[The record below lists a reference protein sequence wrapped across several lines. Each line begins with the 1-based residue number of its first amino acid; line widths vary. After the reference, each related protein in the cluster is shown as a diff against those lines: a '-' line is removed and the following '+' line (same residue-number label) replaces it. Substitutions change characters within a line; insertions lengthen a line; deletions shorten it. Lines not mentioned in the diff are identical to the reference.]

1 MNPEDDIKT
10 RDLKQGEKENLK
22 DFIKRY
28 HRAILELET
37 FNHPQ
42 VLRGL
47 KERVKIGQLWYNMRA
62 PAINSYL
69 TVHVQL
75 MMDIEIEKE
84 KVARVGC
91 KQLEELRRKE
101 RRAQRG
107 SGPVIYILG
116 QVVLKTIEWCEEST
130 LLAALFLVLT

>member
-1 MNPEDDIKT
+1 MNLEDDIMT

-47 KERVKIGQLWYNMRA
+47 KERVKIGQLWYNMKA

-84 KVARVGC
+84 KVGC
-91 KQLEELRRKE
+91 KQLEESRRKE

-107 SGPVIYILG
+107 SGPVIYIY
-116 QVVLKTIEWCEEST
+116 
-130 LLAALFLVLT
+130 